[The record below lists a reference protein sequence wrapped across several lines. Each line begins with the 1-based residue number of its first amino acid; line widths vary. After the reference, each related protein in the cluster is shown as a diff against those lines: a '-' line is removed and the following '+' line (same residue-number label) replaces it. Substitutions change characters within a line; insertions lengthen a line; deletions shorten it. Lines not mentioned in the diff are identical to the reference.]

1 MNKKPT
7 IADMEAVLEK
17 YRRDK
22 AKTDNPN
29 PDLPKA
35 APTTSFRPKE
45 VYSGPT
51 KETVEP
57 VEAGPAQVNPET
69 PVAVPMTRRKPV
81 DDNRGNLFLPDTPEP
96 ETPSIPKAASTDRRE
111 TEQMREKLHIYCF
124 HCRQP
129 TKHAEMPCDL
139 EQYAADWLMYLCG
152 VCGLK
157 AYARKDLKEEEKR
170 L

>member
-1 MNKKPT
+1 MKIKLSTLIQTVKHKNET
-7 IADMEAVLEK
+7 REAE
-17 YRRDK
+17 
-22 AKTDNPN
+22 
-29 PDLPKA
+29 
-35 APTTSFRPKE
+35 
-45 VYSGPT
+45 PT
-51 KETVEP
+51 KVKTEVEVVEP
-57 VEAGPAQVNPET
+57 VEDN
-69 PVAVPMTRRKPV
+69 PVAMPTTRRKSV
-81 DDNRGNLFLPDTPEP
+81 DDNRGNLFLPITPEP

-139 EQYAADWLMYLCG
+139 EQYAADWLMYVCG

>member
-1 MNKKPT
+1 MKIKLSTLIQTVKHKNET
-7 IADMEAVLEK
+7 REAE
-17 YRRDK
+17 
-22 AKTDNPN
+22 
-29 PDLPKA
+29 
-35 APTTSFRPKE
+35 
-45 VYSGPT
+45 PT
-51 KETVEP
+51 KVKTEVEVVEP
-57 VEAGPAQVNPET
+57 VEDNL
-69 PVAVPMTRRKPV
+69 VAMPTTRRKSV

-139 EQYAADWLMYLCG
+139 EQYAADWLMYVCG

>member
-1 MNKKPT
+1 MKIKLSTLIQTVKHKNET
-7 IADMEAVLEK
+7 REAE
-17 YRRDK
+17 
-22 AKTDNPN
+22 
-29 PDLPKA
+29 
-35 APTTSFRPKE
+35 
-45 VYSGPT
+45 PT
-51 KETVEP
+51 KVKTEVEVVEP
-57 VEAGPAQVNPET
+57 VEDN
-69 PVAVPMTRRKPV
+69 PVAMPTTRRKSV
-81 DDNRGNLFLPDTPEP
+81 DDNRGNLFLPDTPKP

-139 EQYAADWLMYLCG
+139 EQYAADWLMYVCG

>member
-1 MNKKPT
+1 MKINVMAQIKSVKDEKST
-7 IADMEAVLEK
+7 QEAE
-17 YRRDK
+17 
-22 AKTDNPN
+22 
-29 PDLPKA
+29 
-35 APTTSFRPKE
+35 
-45 VYSGPT
+45 PT
-51 KETVEP
+51 KVKTEVEVVEP
-57 VEAGPAQVNPET
+57 VEDN
-69 PVAVPMTRRKPV
+69 PVAMPTTRRKSV

-139 EQYAADWLMYLCG
+139 EQYAADWLMYVCG

>member
-1 MNKKPT
+1 MKINVMAQIKSVKDEKST
-7 IADMEAVLEK
+7 REAE
-17 YRRDK
+17 
-22 AKTDNPN
+22 
-29 PDLPKA
+29 
-35 APTTSFRPKE
+35 
-45 VYSGPT
+45 PT
-51 KETVEP
+51 KVKTEVEVVEP
-57 VEAGPAQVNPET
+57 VEDN
-69 PVAVPMTRRKPV
+69 PVAMPTTRRKSV
-81 DDNRGNLFLPDTPEP
+81 DYNRGNLFLPDTPEP

-139 EQYAADWLMYLCG
+139 EQYAADWLMYVCG

>member
-1 MNKKPT
+1 MKIKLSTLIQTVKHKNET
-7 IADMEAVLEK
+7 REAE
-17 YRRDK
+17 
-22 AKTDNPN
+22 
-29 PDLPKA
+29 
-35 APTTSFRPKE
+35 
-45 VYSGPT
+45 PT
-51 KETVEP
+51 KVKTEVEVVEP
-57 VEAGPAQVNPET
+57 VEDN
-69 PVAVPMTRRKPV
+69 PVAMPTTRRKSV
-81 DDNRGNLFLPDTPEP
+81 DYNRGDMFLPDTPEP

-139 EQYAADWLMYLCG
+139 EQYAADWLMYVCG

>member
-1 MNKKPT
+1 MKINVMAQIKSVKDEKST
-7 IADMEAVLEK
+7 QEAELTT
-17 YRRDK
+17 
-22 AKTDNPN
+22 AKT
-29 PDLPKA
+29 
-35 APTTSFRPKE
+35 E
-45 VYSGPT
+45 VES
-51 KETVEP
+51 VEP
-57 VEAGPAQVNPET
+57 VEDN
-69 PVAVPMTRRKPV
+69 PVAMPTTRRKSV

-139 EQYAADWLMYLCG
+139 EQYAADWLMYVCG

>member
-1 MNKKPT
+1 MKINVMAQIKSVKDEKST
-7 IADMEAVLEK
+7 QEAE
-17 YRRDK
+17 
-22 AKTDNPN
+22 
-29 PDLPKA
+29 
-35 APTTSFRPKE
+35 
-45 VYSGPT
+45 PT
-51 KETVEP
+51 KVKTEVEVVEP
-57 VEAGPAQVNPET
+57 VEDNL
-69 PVAVPMTRRKPV
+69 VAMPTTRRKPV

-139 EQYAADWLMYLCG
+139 EQYAADWLMYVCG

>member
-1 MNKKPT
+1 MKIKVMAQIKSVKDEKST
-7 IADMEAVLEK
+7 QEAE
-17 YRRDK
+17 
-22 AKTDNPN
+22 
-29 PDLPKA
+29 
-35 APTTSFRPKE
+35 
-45 VYSGPT
+45 PT
-51 KETVEP
+51 KVKTEVEVVEP
-57 VEAGPAQVNPET
+57 VEDNL
-69 PVAVPMTRRKPV
+69 VAMPTTRRKSV

-139 EQYAADWLMYLCG
+139 EQYAADWLMYVCG

>member
-1 MNKKPT
+1 MKIKLSTLIQTVKHKNET
-7 IADMEAVLEK
+7 REAE
-17 YRRDK
+17 
-22 AKTDNPN
+22 
-29 PDLPKA
+29 
-35 APTTSFRPKE
+35 
-45 VYSGPT
+45 PT
-51 KETVEP
+51 KVKTEVEVVEP
-57 VEAGPAQVNPET
+57 VEDN
-69 PVAVPMTRRKPV
+69 PVAMPTTRRKSV

-139 EQYAADWLMYLCG
+139 EQYAADWLMYVCG

>member
-1 MNKKPT
+1 MKINVMAQIKSVKDEKST
-7 IADMEAVLEK
+7 QEAE
-17 YRRDK
+17 
-22 AKTDNPN
+22 
-29 PDLPKA
+29 
-35 APTTSFRPKE
+35 
-45 VYSGPT
+45 PT
-51 KETVEP
+51 KVKTEVEVVEP
-57 VEAGPAQVNPET
+57 VEDN
-69 PVAVPMTRRKPV
+69 PVAMPTTRRKSV
-81 DDNRGNLFLPDTPEP
+81 DYNRGNLFLPDTPEP

-139 EQYAADWLMYLCG
+139 EQYAADWLMYVCG

>member
-1 MNKKPT
+1 MKINVMAQIKSVKDEKST
-7 IADMEAVLEK
+7 QEAE
-17 YRRDK
+17 
-22 AKTDNPN
+22 
-29 PDLPKA
+29 
-35 APTTSFRPKE
+35 
-45 VYSGPT
+45 PT
-51 KETVEP
+51 KVKTEVEVVEP
-57 VEAGPAQVNPET
+57 VEDN
-69 PVAVPMTRRKPV
+69 PVAMPTTRRKSV
-81 DDNRGNLFLPDTPEP
+81 DYNRGDIFLPDTPEP

-129 TKHAEMPCDL
+129 TKHAEIPCDL
-139 EQYAADWLMYLCG
+139 EQYAADWLMYVCG

>member
-1 MNKKPT
+1 MKIKLST
-7 IADMEAVLEK
+7 LIQTVKHEKETREAELTT
-17 YRRDK
+17 
-22 AKTDNPN
+22 AKT
-29 PDLPKA
+29 
-35 APTTSFRPKE
+35 E
-45 VYSGPT
+45 VES
-51 KETVEP
+51 VEP
-57 VEAGPAQVNPET
+57 VEDN
-69 PVAVPMTRRKPV
+69 PVAMPTTRRKSV

-139 EQYAADWLMYLCG
+139 EQYAADWLMYVCG

>member
-1 MNKKPT
+1 MKIKLSTLIQTVKHKNETREAEPT
-7 IADMEAVLEK
+7 KV
-17 YRRDK
+17 
-22 AKTDNPN
+22 KTEVEVVEPGEDNPV
-29 PDLPKA
+29 A
-35 APTTSFRPKE
+35 MPT
-45 VYSGPT
+45 
-51 KETVEP
+51 
-57 VEAGPAQVNPET
+57 
-69 PVAVPMTRRKPV
+69 TRRKSV
-81 DDNRGNLFLPDTPEP
+81 DYNRGDMFLPDTPEP

-139 EQYAADWLMYLCG
+139 EQYAADWLMYVCG

>member
-1 MNKKPT
+1 MKINVMAQIKSVKDEKST
-7 IADMEAVLEK
+7 QEAE
-17 YRRDK
+17 
-22 AKTDNPN
+22 
-29 PDLPKA
+29 
-35 APTTSFRPKE
+35 
-45 VYSGPT
+45 PT
-51 KETVEP
+51 KVKTEVEVVEP
-57 VEAGPAQVNPET
+57 VEDN
-69 PVAVPMTRRKPV
+69 PVAMPTTRRKSV
-81 DDNRGNLFLPDTPEP
+81 DYNRGDMFLPDTPEP

-139 EQYAADWLMYLCG
+139 EQYAADWLMYVCG

>member
-1 MNKKPT
+1 MKIKLST
-7 IADMEAVLEK
+7 LIQTVKHEKQTREAELTT
-17 YRRDK
+17 
-22 AKTDNPN
+22 AKT
-29 PDLPKA
+29 
-35 APTTSFRPKE
+35 E
-45 VYSGPT
+45 VES
-51 KETVEP
+51 VEP
-57 VEAGPAQVNPET
+57 VEDN
-69 PVAVPMTRRKPV
+69 PVAMPTTRRKSV

-139 EQYAADWLMYLCG
+139 EQYAADWLMYVCG

>member
-1 MNKKPT
+1 MK
-7 IADMEAVLEK
+7 IDVRGLMESVKHENETREAE
-17 YRRDK
+17 
-22 AKTDNPN
+22 
-29 PDLPKA
+29 
-35 APTTSFRPKE
+35 
-45 VYSGPT
+45 PT
-51 KETVEP
+51 KVKTEVEVVEP
-57 VEAGPAQVNPET
+57 VEDN
-69 PVAVPMTRRKPV
+69 PVAMPPTRRKSV
-81 DDNRGNLFLPDTPEP
+81 ADNRGNLFLPDTPEP

-139 EQYAADWLMYLCG
+139 EQYAADWLMYVCG